1 MKNGKKE
8 KVILANWK
16 MKLGLQQTRDLA
28 HEMVKV
34 FDGFKGGTVGVC
46 PSFVSLTDV
55 KKIFNNS
62 DIKLGAQDVFW
73 EEVGAYTGEIS
84 PENLTEIG
92 CSYVLLGHSERRE
105 FMLESYEMIH
115 KKLKTVLN
123 TTDIIPVVCI
133 GENWDERK
141 TDRRNFVLYEQ
152 MHQALSGIDLKE
164 KKEIVIAYEP
174 IWAIG
179 SGTAIEPEEAQYAH
193 KIVKMTLNDMFG
205 EKLVAS
211 NFKIIY
217 GGSVNS
223 KNAKAFVGLENLDGL
238 LVGGASLKADE
249 FFEVA
254 KIITSN

>member
-1 MKNGKKE
+1 MKNGKE

-16 MKLGLQQTRDLA
+16 MRLNLKETHELA
-28 HEMVKV
+28 QDMVKKFKD
-34 FDGFKGGTVGVC
+34 FDGGIVGIC
-46 PSFVSLTDV
+46 PNFISLPDV
-55 KKIFNNS
+55 KKILNGS
-62 DIKLGAQDVFW
+62 QIKLGAQDVFW

-84 PENLTEIG
+84 AKTLAEVG
-92 CSYVLLGHSERRE
+92 CNYVLIGHSERRE
-105 FMLESYEMIH
+105 FLMENYEMIH
-115 KKLKTVLN
+115 KKLKVVLSS
-123 TTDIIPVVCI
+123 TEITPVVCI

-164 KKEIVIAYEP
+164 NREISIAYEP

-193 KIVKMTLNDMFG
+193 KIIKMTLSDMFG
-205 EKLVAS
+205 EKLVEK

-217 GGSVNS
+217 GGSVN
-223 KNAKAFVGLENLDGL
+223 KDNAKDFVGLDNLDGL

-249 FFEVA
+249 FFAVA
-254 KIITSN
+254 KTITNS